1 MNRFF
6 HIIHQLSIHSHLT
19 VLTLANKG
27 QIEKA
32 QTKYS
37 NLQTVSF
44 YNVNEDYEIPKIL
57 TFLPKKIAASLY
69 SRILSYSLLNSANGI
84 LLIFYQPTIKLL
96 KNSHYDVV
104 VYENLATLDLAKR
117 IKQKFPQIRQV
128 YDAHNFDTEIAL
140 QQFQRHE
147 ISKRIYKNIIKIE
160 SSIYKYIDILWTCSE
175 RDKLLFDDVNNNR
188 IAQIDVIPNG
198 ANLVNLDII
207 DTKKEKSQNTILFV
221 GSLDYEPNN
230 EGLIWFLYFILPHI
244 KTKVNLKIIGS
255 GNASDELISLL
266 NKTLN
271 AELIG
276 FVEKLDNDYLDAE
289 LVIIPLLSGS
299 GTRLKALEAMNY
311 QRAIISTSKGVEGL
325 DISDQVLIANDP
337 SQFID
342 AIDSVLLDTYL
353 RFSLGTKGR
362 QLVEDNYSW
371 SMIGKKI
378 KLSLINTFS

>member
-147 ISKRIYKNIIKIE
+147 ISKSE
-160 SSIYKYIDILWTCSE
+160 S
-175 RDKLLFDDVNNNR
+175 
-188 IAQIDVIPNG
+188 
-198 ANLVNLDII
+198 
-207 DTKKEKSQNTILFV
+207 
-221 GSLDYEPNN
+221 
-230 EGLIWFLYFILPHI
+230 GL
-244 KTKVNLKIIGS
+244 
-255 GNASDELISLL
+255 
-266 NKTLN
+266 
-271 AELIG
+271 
-276 FVEKLDNDYLDAE
+276 
-289 LVIIPLLSGS
+289 
-299 GTRLKALEAMNY
+299 
-311 QRAIISTSKGVEGL
+311 
-325 DISDQVLIANDP
+325 
-337 SQFID
+337 
-342 AIDSVLLDTYL
+342 
-353 RFSLGTKGR
+353 R
-362 QLVEDNYSW
+362 Q
-371 SMIGKKI
+371 
-378 KLSLINTFS
+378 